1 MDALLKNAHGILYPL
16 KKYRLPTQVN
26 LLENLLLQTTWL
38 DPLVVVSLGLIPML
52 GGAQVWSKTY
62 HSFVATMFLQ

>member
-1 MDALLKNAHGILYPL
+1 MDALLKNAHGILFWWYPL

-38 DPLVVVSLGLIPML
+38 DPLVVVSLGLIPVL
-52 GGAQVWSKTY
+52 EGVQV
-62 HSFVATMFLQ
+62 

>member
-1 MDALLKNAHGILYPL
+1 MDALRNNAHGILFWWYWYPL

-38 DPLVVVSLGLIPML
+38 DPLVVVSLGLIPVL
-52 GGAQVWSKTY
+52 EGVQV
-62 HSFVATMFLQ
+62 